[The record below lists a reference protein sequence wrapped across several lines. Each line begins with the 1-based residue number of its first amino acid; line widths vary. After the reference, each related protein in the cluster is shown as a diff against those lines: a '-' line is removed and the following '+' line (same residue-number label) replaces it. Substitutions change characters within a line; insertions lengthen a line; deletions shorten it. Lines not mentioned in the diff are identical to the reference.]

1 MAICVVR
8 FNGTRGHAQE
18 CELKE
23 SPYIEISKLV
33 AEGAT
38 LDEVEAYIEGR
49 TRGMSEDELSA
60 AWLRDWHA
68 REHPPRPPI
77 PSLTPID

>member
-1 MAICVVR
+1 M
-8 FNGTRGHAQE
+8 E
-18 CELKE
+18 E

-38 LDEVEAYIEGR
+38 LGEVEAFIEDR
-49 TRGMSEDELSA
+49 TRGLSEDELSA

-68 REHPPRPPI
+68 RQHPPRPPT
-77 PSLTPID
+77 PPLTPID